1 MKPGSA
7 ITDIRAKLNQVKPSI
22 VFLVLALVVG
32 GYVRLAFVLAS
43 PFPLNDGGLFYQMT
57 QELITNQF
65 RLPVVTEYNHLG
77 IPYAYPPL
85 AFYLTGLLSQLT
97 GWSLLEIYRIL
108 PAVVTMLTIPAFYLL
123 AKDMIEDDNQ
133 LAVAVLIF
141 ALTPVTYNWAIM
153 GGGVTR
159 AIAFLTAL
167 LTLHFLFRLYAEEK
181 HINLL
186 WVALFTSLTILTHPE
201 TGFHTAAA
209 VPVFWLFYQRNKKG
223 TIQTLVITVLTIAFT
238 SPWWGQVVAQHGFI
252 PFTSAF
258 LTAGQ
263 DGNAF
268 VDLFNLSITDESGV
282 RSIAFL
288 GMIGLFLFIARKRYF
303 LPSLLLISYFVAP
316 RSAKIFIAPM
326 LAVFAS
332 YALVTLMNLLDQ
344 WKRGSVG
351 NKGEVLFATTIIS
364 RVLLALLFTQWF
376 TAGVRVLLPFTFI
389 KMTEADQS
397 AFDWIKANTGEDSRF
412 VILTGYLWSSDP
424 VSEWMPAFTAR
435 SSVGTVQG
443 TEWLGGGR
451 FMDAVVGSR
460 VLQNCLDQSV
470 TCLKDW
476 AEDYQAD
483 YDHVY
488 VRKQELDVV
497 EGKAFIPVKNALAEL
512 LKDDGNYVLVYETL
526 EVSIFEKK

>member
-1 MKPGSA
+1 MKISSS
-7 ITDIRAKLNQVKPSI
+7 ITNLRVRLNQVKPSI
-22 VFLVLALVVG
+22 VFLILALVVG
-32 GYVRLAFVLAS
+32 GYVRLVYVLAS

-57 QELITNQF
+57 QELIANQF
-65 RLPVVTEYNHLG
+65 RLPVVTDYNHLG

-97 GWSLLEIYRIL
+97 GWSLLEVYRIL
-108 PAVVTMLTIPAFYLL
+108 PAIVTILTIPAFYLL
-123 AKDMIEDDNQ
+123 AKDMIDDDNQ

-141 ALTPVTYNWAIM
+141 SLSPVTYNWAIM

-159 AIAFLTAL
+159 SIAFFTAL
-167 LTLHFLFRLYAEEK
+167 LTLHFLFRLYVEDK
-181 HINLL
+181 PVNLF
-186 WVALFTSLTILTHPE
+186 WVAILTSLTILTHPE

-209 VPVFWLFYQRNKKG
+209 VPVFWLFYQRNQKG
-223 TIQTLVITVLTIAFT
+223 TIQTLVITVLTITFT
-238 SPWWGQVVAQHGFI
+238 APWWVQVIGQHGFS
-252 PFTSAF
+252 PFTAAF

-268 VDLFNLSITDESGV
+268 VDLFNLSLTDEAGV

-288 GMIGLFLFIARKRYF
+288 GMIGFFLFIARKRYF
-303 LPSLLLISYFVAP
+303 LPSLLLISYFIAP

-332 YALVTLMNLLDQ
+332 YALVTVMNLLDQ
-344 WKRGSVG
+344 WRRGSVG
-351 NKGEVLFATTIIS
+351 NNGEKLFAATIIS
-364 RVLLALLFTQWF
+364 KVLLALLFSQWF
-376 TAGVRVLLPFTFI
+376 TAGIRVLLPFTFI

-397 AFDWIKANTGEDSRF
+397 AFNWIKANTDADSRF
-412 VILTGYLWSSDP
+412 VIVTGYLWSSDP
-424 VSEWMPAFTAR
+424 VSEWMPALTAR
-435 SSVGTVQG
+435 KSVGTVQG

-460 VLQNCLDQSV
+460 VLQSCLDESV
-470 TCLKDW
+470 SCVEDW
-476 AEDYQAD
+476 AENYQAD

-488 VRKQELDVV
+488 IRKLELDVV
-497 EGKAFIPVKNALAEL
+497 EGKAYIPVRNALADL
-512 LKDDGNYVLVYETL
+512 LKHDTNYELIYETA

>member
-7 ITDIRAKLNQVKPSI
+7 ITDFRAKLNQVKPSI

-85 AFYLTGLLSQLT
+85 AFYLTGLLSRLT
-97 GWSLLEIYRIL
+97 GWSLLEIFRIL
-108 PAVVTMLTIPAFYLL
+108 PAIVTILTIPAFYLL

-141 ALTPVTYNWAIM
+141 ALTPVTINWAIM

-159 AIAFLTAL
+159 SIAFLTAL

-181 HINLL
+181 PINFL

-209 VPVFWLFYQRNKKG
+209 VPVFCLFYQRNKKG
-223 TIQTLVITVLTIAFT
+223 TMQTLAITLLTIAFT
-238 SPWWGQVVAQHGFI
+238 DPWWGEVVVRHGFT

-268 VDLFNLSITDESGV
+268 FDLFNVNLTDEAGIS
-282 RSIAFL
+282 SIAFL
-288 GMIGLFLFIARKRYF
+288 GLIGFFLFIARKRYF
-303 LPSLLLISYFVAP
+303 APVLFLISYFVAP
-316 RSAKIFIAPM
+316 RSAKIFIAPFLVVM
-326 LAVFAS
+326 ASFA
-332 YALVTLMNLLDQ
+332 L
-344 WKRGSVG
+344 
-351 NKGEVLFATTIIS
+351 TTILNLIDRWWKGKTES
-364 RVLLALLFTQWF
+364 NGDLPFANTLITKVFLALLFFQWF
-376 TAGVRVLLPFTFI
+376 TSELRAQKPFTFI
-389 KMTEADQS
+389 KMTQADQS
-397 AFDWIKANTGEDSRF
+397 AFDWIKANTDEDSRF
-412 VILTGYLWSSDP
+412 VIVTGYLWSSDP
-424 VSEWMPAFTAR
+424 VSEWMPALTAR
-435 SSVGTVQG
+435 TSVGTVQG

-470 TCLKDW
+470 TCLEDW

-526 EVSIFEKK
+526 EVSIFQKK

>member
-1 MKPGSA
+1 MKSSFS
-7 ITDIRAKLNQVKPSI
+7 ITDFRAKLNQVKPSL

-32 GYVRLAFVLAS
+32 GYVRLTYVLAS

-57 QELITNQF
+57 QELMANQF
-65 RLPVVTEYNHLG
+65 RLPVVTDYNHLG

-85 AFYLTGLLSQLT
+85 AFYLTGLLSQLS
-97 GWSLLEIYRIL
+97 GWPLLEIYRIL
-108 PAVVTMLTIPAFYLL
+108 PAIVSILTIPAFYLL
-123 AKDMIEDDNQ
+123 AKDMIDDDNQ
-133 LAVAVLIF
+133 LAMAVLIF
-141 ALTPVTYNWAIM
+141 SLSPVTYNWAIM

-159 AIAFLTAL
+159 SIAFLTAL
-167 LTLHFLFRLYAEEK
+167 LTLHFLFRLYGQK
-181 HINLL
+181 KPINLL
-186 WVALFTSLTILTHPE
+186 WVAILTSLTILTHPE

-223 TIQTLVITVLTIAFT
+223 VIQTLAITVLTIALT
-238 SPWWGQVVAQHGFI
+238 APWWVQVVAQHGFT
-252 PFTSAF
+252 PFISAF

-268 VDLFNLSITDESGV
+268 VDLFNLSITDEAGV

-326 LAVFAS
+326 LAIFAS
-332 YALVTLMNLLDQ
+332 YALITVMNLLDQ
-344 WKRGSVG
+344 WRSGIDAS
-351 NKGEVLFATTIIS
+351 KGDKLIASTILS
-364 RVLLALLFTQWF
+364 KVLLALLFSQWF
-376 TAGVRVLLPFTFI
+376 TAGIRVLLPFTFI

-397 AFDWIKANTGEDSRF
+397 AFNWIKANTDEDSRF

-424 VSEWMPAFTAR
+424 VSEWMPAITAR

-451 FMDAVVGSR
+451 FITAVVSSR

-470 TCLKDW
+470 TCLEDW
-476 AEDYQAD
+476 AETYQAE

-497 EGKAFIPVKNALAEL
+497 EGKEFIPVKKALAEL
-512 LKDDGNYVLVYETL
+512 LKDDANYELIYETP

>member
-1 MKPGSA
+1 MKSSSS
-7 ITDIRAKLNQVKPSI
+7 ITEFRAKLNQVKPSL

-32 GYVRLAFVLAS
+32 GYVRLAYVLAS

-57 QELITNQF
+57 QELIANQF
-65 RLPVVTEYNHLG
+65 QLPVFTDYNHLG

-85 AFYLTGLLSQLT
+85 AFYLTGLLSQLS

-108 PAVVTMLTIPAFYLL
+108 PAIVSILTIPVFYLL
-123 AKDMIEDDNQ
+123 AKDVIDDDNQ
-133 LAVAVLIF
+133 LAIAVLIF

-159 AIAFLTAL
+159 SIAFLTAL
-167 LTLHFLFRLYAEEK
+167 LTLHFLFRLYLKEK
-181 HINLL
+181 PISLL
-186 WVALFTSLTILTHPE
+186 WVAILTSLTILTHPE

-209 VPVFWLFYQRNKKG
+209 VLVFWLFYQRNKKG
-223 TIQTLVITVLTIAFT
+223 TIQTLAITVLTIAFT
-238 SPWWGQVVAQHGFI
+238 APWWAQVVAQHGFT

-268 VDLFNLSITDESGV
+268 VDLFNLSLTDEAGV

-288 GMIGLFLFIARKRYF
+288 GMVGLFLFIARKRYF
-303 LPSLLLISYFVAP
+303 LPSLLLFSYFVAP

-332 YALVTLMNLLDQ
+332 YAVITVINLLDQ
-344 WKRGSVG
+344 WKSGTVG
-351 NKGEVLFATTIIS
+351 KKGEVLFATTIIS
-364 RVLLALLFTQWF
+364 KVLLALLFSQWF
-376 TAGVRVLLPFTFI
+376 TAGIRVLLPFTFI

-397 AFDWIKANTGEDSRF
+397 AFNWINGNTDEDSRF
-412 VILTGYLWSSDP
+412 VVLTGYLWSSDP
-424 VSEWMPAFTAR
+424 VSEWMPAITAR

-443 TEWLGGGR
+443 TEWLGGGK
-451 FMDAVVGSR
+451 FITAVVGSR
-460 VLQNCLDQSV
+460 VLQSCLDESV
-470 TCLKDW
+470 TCLEEW
-476 AEDYQAD
+476 AEEYQAD

-488 VRKQELDVV
+488 VRKLELDVV
-497 EGKAFIPVKNALAEL
+497 DGKEFIPVKNALAEL
-512 LKDDGNYVLVYETL
+512 LKLDANYELVYETP